1 MNNCLFSNHVYN
13 NYSMAQ
19 SFLKRFKCPGP
30 ASPSQ
35 INSIDMATMKAL
47 LSGGHL
53 HLPKAA
59 AVT

>member
-1 MNNCLFSNHVYN
+1 
-13 NYSMAQ
+13 MAP

-30 ASPSQ
+30 ASPSK
-35 INSIDMATMKAL
+35 INSIDVTTIKAL
-47 LSGGHL
+47 FSGGHL